1 MPDMKAPAF
10 FFDYDEVSACSLMQ
24 FEAVLRATP
33 RKRLGSITLA
43 ELSATPQPIGLYFL
57 FDDQQCLQYVGKSSS
72 RSFIERIPSHLD
84 PRPDGWFNTLPK
96 KLIAR
101 SPLIDY
107 RSALEHALGLDLVLL
122 GVPQQPIIPH
132 LETTLRSYLQPALNA
147 GKPAAFAG
155 TRLLSQCVEV

>member
-1 MPDMKAPAF
+1 MPAMKAPAF
-10 FFDYDEVSACSLMQ
+10 YFDYDAVSACSLTQ
-24 FEAVLRATP
+24 FEAVLRVTP
-33 RKRLGSITLA
+33 RKRLGNITLA
-43 ELSATPQPIGLYFL
+43 ELSATPKPIGLYFL

-101 SPLIDY
+101 SPHIDY

-122 GVPQQPIIPH
+122 GVPQQPIIQR

-147 GKPAAFAG
+147 GKPAAFAE
-155 TRLLSQCVEV
+155 TRLQSPCAR

>member
-1 MPDMKAPAF
+1 VLADAVRSRLARYPA
-10 FFDYDEVSACSLMQ
+10 Q
-24 FEAVLRATP
+24 
-33 RKRLGSITLA
+33 RLGSITLA

-107 RSALEHALGLDLVLL
+107 RSALEHALGLIWSCLASHSS
-122 GVPQQPIIPH
+122 PSSSTWKRHCEATSSPH
-132 LETTLRSYLQPALNA
+132 
-147 GKPAAFAG
+147 
-155 TRLLSQCVEV
+155 